1 MEKTDHELLSAY
13 RGGEDKALGEM
24 VERYK
29 KPLYSFILRMGA
41 TGEDADEIFQEA
53 WLRAIKNM
61 HRYKE
66 DRFLSWL
73 FRITR
78 NLLIDRSRRK
88 TPDCSLQDPAGPGC
102 EERLEHRIADANI
115 GPAQT
120 VGGHQLGEQIA
131 AVADTLPPEQKE
143 VFWLRM
149 EAQLSFKEIAAIQRC
164 SINTALARMQYALQK
179 MRTELNAVYQ
189 EWKEAR

>member
-13 RGGEDKALGEM
+13 RRGNEQALGEL

-29 KPLYSFILRMGA
+29 KPLYSFILRMGT
-41 TGEDADEIFQEA
+41 TGENADEIFQET

-66 DRFLSWL
+66 DRFLSWM

-78 NLLIDRSRRK
+78 NLVIDQSRRK
-88 TPDCSLQDPAGPGC
+88 SPDCSLQDPAGPGS
-102 EERLEHRIADANI
+102 EEQLEHRIATDTI
-115 GPAQT
+115 GPAQEA
-120 VGGHQLGEQIA
+120 GGRQLGEQIA
-131 AVADTLPPEQKE
+131 AAAATLPQEQKE

-179 MRTELNAVYQ
+179 MKTELNAVYQ
-189 EWKEAR
+189 EWKEAG